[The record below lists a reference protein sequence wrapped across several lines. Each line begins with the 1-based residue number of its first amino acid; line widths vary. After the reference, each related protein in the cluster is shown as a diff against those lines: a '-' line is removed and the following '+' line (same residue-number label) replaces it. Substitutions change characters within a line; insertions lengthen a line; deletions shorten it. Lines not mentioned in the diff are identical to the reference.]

1 MFRLRNHGF
10 ILTADGWRLSSA
22 YDMNP
27 SIEKSDHA
35 LAIDESDN
43 RPDLDTAIETAAYY
57 GLKEAVATTMIE
69 EIRRVVK
76 KWPEL
81 ERKVGIAKADISMM
95 GSAFLGGEKA

>member
-1 MFRLRNHGF
+1 
-10 ILTADGWRLSSA
+10 
-22 YDMNP
+22 MNP

-43 RPDLDTAIETAAYY
+43 RPDLDTAIETTAYY

-81 ERKVGIAKADISMM
+81 ERKVGIAKGDISLM